1 MSGRLLMV
9 TAVTLRDVGDG
20 DGYCVAIRFCKPG
33 DVAHMEDL
41 MIKQVRSRYAR
52 FEGMKPAQ
60 VRAGLRFIVW
70 EVPQDEPTH
79 GGWPKVLGESTWFK

>member
-1 MSGRLLMV
+1 MNSNRLLMV
-9 TAVTLRDVGDG
+9 TATTLHDSHAD

-70 EVPQDEPTH
+70 EVPQEPTH
-79 GGWPKVLGESTWFK
+79 GGWPKLLGESTWFK